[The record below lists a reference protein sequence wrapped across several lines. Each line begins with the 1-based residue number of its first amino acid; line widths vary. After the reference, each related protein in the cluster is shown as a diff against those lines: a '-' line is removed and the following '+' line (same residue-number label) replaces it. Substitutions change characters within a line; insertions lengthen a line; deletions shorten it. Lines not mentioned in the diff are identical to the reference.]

1 MVAGIVR
8 RQQLV
13 GMVGIASGFVEVD
26 DAVESAAGSDP
37 GVYGLTIRLRGGRE
51 VGRSAEGQDRS
62 SVYLQATSM
71 RADDHLLKGGDQ
83 ILGGRR
89 LFAVGEGAARSP
101 DVVYAFEHDDPADT
115 GLRDHVAVEARQQV
129 WAEAVAK
136 NAIASDAV
144 VQNRDA
150 GGAYAT
156 FSSLSELGI
165 TRSQ

>member
-1 MVAGIVR
+1 MVWVAR
-8 RQQLV
+8 
-13 GMVGIASGFVEVD
+13 SFVEID
-26 DAVESAAGSDP
+26 NTVECAAGSDP
-37 GVYGLTIRLRGGRE
+37 GIYGLAIRIGCGRE

-62 SVYLQATSM
+62 GVYLQTAGMS
-71 RADDHLLKGGDQ
+71 AEDHLLKGGDQ